1 MRPGFR
7 NTIRGILHSGQGQ
20 SCRRSGAPTGIYLA
34 PVFGQFRPMFR
45 LVTLPLWLFV
55 LILLFAAV
63 TFASNFLFPSV
74 RWFFRRRMERA
85 VARLNRNL
93 KRPIAPFK
101 LARRHDMVER
111 LVYDPAV
118 AEAAAA
124 HARRTGEPGAV
135 AFQLARRYAR
145 EIVPAFSATVY
156 FGFGARVS
164 RWLSHSFYNVRIGAG
179 TGSPLDL
186 IPPEAVVVYVMNHR
200 SNMDYVL
207 VTHLVSD
214 EATLSYAVG
223 EWAHFWPVS
232 WLIRAMGAYFI
243 QRRSRRGPLYRCV
256 LERYVQMATE
266 SGDPQAVFPEGGL
279 SLDGRIAPPRH
290 GILGYIC
297 EGAEES
303 GRDVAF
309 VPVALNYDRV
319 IEDRFL
325 VEAAAEN
332 RRSFHLPWGYV
343 VGGALRHVG
352 RRLMGRKHPFGTASV
367 AFGAPVMLSSLDA
380 EERHSP
386 EWLARRLMEG
396 IAAVVP
402 VLPVPLVAWIL
413 QTGESRT
420 HDDLVRE
427 LGVICR
433 DLSRRGIPVPRRE
446 PEVAVADAL
455 ALLSRRGVVT
465 DENGVIRAT
474 ADGAPLLAYYA
485 ASIAH
490 HVESDAESCC
500 VD

>member
-1 MRPGFR
+1 MLRP
-7 NTIRGILHSGQGQ
+7 
-20 SCRRSGAPTGIYLA
+20 
-34 PVFGQFRPMFR
+34 
-45 LVTLPLWLFV
+45 VTLPLWLFV

-145 EIVPAFSATVY
+145 EIVPAFSASVY

-164 RWLSHSFYNVRIGAG
+164 RWLSHSWYNVRIGAG
-179 TGSPLDL
+179 ADNPLDA
-186 IPPEAVVVYVMNHR
+186 IPPEAAVVYVMNHR

-207 VTHLVSD
+207 LTHLVSD
-214 EATLSYAVG
+214 DATLSYAVG
-223 EWAHFWPVS
+223 EWAHVWPVS

-243 QRRSRRGPLYRCV
+243 QRGRRGKLYHRI

-279 SLDGRIAPPRH
+279 SRDGRLAPPRH

-297 EGAEES
+297 TGAEAS

-325 VEAAAEN
+325 VAAAQSGE
-332 RRSFHLPWGYV
+332 RSFQLPWDYITAA
-343 VGGALRHVG
+343 ALRHLGQRLTG
-352 RRLMGRKHPFGTASV
+352 RFRKLGTASV
-367 AFGAPVMLSSLDA
+367 AFGAPVMLSSLDPA
-380 EERHSP
+380 ERRSP
-386 EWLARRLMEG
+386 ALLAQRLMAG

-402 VLPVPLVAWIL
+402 VLPVPLVAHL
-413 QTGESRT
+413 LLAQGPQSRAG
-420 HDDLVRE
+420 LAQAVE
-427 LGVICR
+427 VLCR
-433 DLSRRGIPVPRRE
+433 DLAARGIPIPRRE
-446 PEVAVADAL
+446 PDVAVADAL
-455 ALLSRRGVVT
+455 ALLLRRGLV
-465 DENGVIRAT
+465 EER
-474 ADGAPLLAYYA
+474 DGLVAPAVAGRQLLEYYA
-485 ASIAH
+485 ASIAGH
-490 HVESDAESCC
+490 FRDGSNFLGDPGTSL
-500 VD
+500 

>member
-1 MRPGFR
+1 MLSP
-7 NTIRGILHSGQGQ
+7 
-20 SCRRSGAPTGIYLA
+20 
-34 PVFGQFRPMFR
+34 
-45 LVTLPLWLFV
+45 VTLPLWLFV

-135 AFQLARRYAR
+135 AFQTARRYAR

-164 RWLSHSFYNVRIGAG
+164 RWLSRSWYNVRIGAG
-179 TGSPLDL
+179 ADNPLAA
-186 IPPEAVVVYVMNHR
+186 IPPEAAVVYVMNHR

-207 VTHLVSD
+207 LTHLVSD
-214 EATLSYAVG
+214 DATLSYAVG
-223 EWAHFWPVS
+223 EWAHVWPVS

-243 QRRSRRGPLYRCV
+243 QRGRRRGALYYRV

-279 SLDGRIAPPRH
+279 SLDGRLAPPRV
-290 GILGYIC
+290 GILRYIC
-297 EGAEES
+297 EGAVES

-325 VEAAAEN
+325 VEARQSGA
-332 RRSFHLPWGYV
+332 RHFRLPWGYIITA
-343 VGGALRHVG
+343 ALRHVG
-352 RRLMGRKHPFGTASV
+352 KRLTWRFHKLGTASV
-367 AFGAPVMLSSLDA
+367 AFGAPVMLSALDV
-380 EERHSP
+380 EERRSP
-386 EWLARRLMEG
+386 ERLARRLMAG
-396 IAAVVP
+396 IEAVMP
-402 VLPVPLVAWIL
+402 VLPVPLVAHL
-413 QTGESRT
+413 LLERAPQSRAELT
-420 HDDLVRE
+420 AGAETLCTDLAA
-427 LGVICR
+427 
-433 DLSRRGIPVPRRE
+433 RGIPIPRRE
-446 PEVAVADAL
+446 PEVAVEDAV
-455 ALLSRRGVVT
+455 ALLLRRGLV
-465 DENGVIRAT
+465 DEKKGCIAPSDEGRA
-474 ADGAPLLAYYA
+474 LLVYYA
-485 ASIAH
+485 ASIAGH
-490 HVESDAESCC
+490 FNEPSNYVGESAPSH
-500 VD
+500 